1 MRIARFRSPQL
12 ALILAAVLFHLP
24 LVSSAQAPR
33 VVVPPGF
40 GPREVPAPAP
50 TPQTPPA
57 AQPGAPAG
65 APAATTPALPPAG
78 LIGGLSLQNVSLTE
92 VVDYLA
98 RQLKINYIIDKGIGG
113 GVTLNTYG
121 EIKDLDPRALLDT
134 ILRMNGAAMVQA
146 GSIYRIVPLAELAH
160 MPLRPEQDPKDI
172 PDDDRAML
180 NLVFLKYANV
190 EELAKLMGEFLGP
203 NGKAWSYP
211 PANLLLVL
219 DSRRNMRRTMEMVS
233 LFDSD
238 VLAKQRVRLF
248 DIKNSRPTDLAKEL
262 EGMLK
267 SMSLSKELSSV
278 KFVPVDRINTLIAV
292 APNPGVFDRIQE
304 WINKLDVKVEN
315 AAGKAD
321 NYVYRVRY
329 GQASMLAMS
338 IMMLY
343 YSLTPGMGGM
353 GMGGYGMGM
362 MGGYGMGMGGYGMGG
377 YGMGG
382 YGMGGYGAGGYGMG
396 GMGMGGYGM
405 GAMGGYGMGYN
416 GGPVLTGQ
424 MNNLSNQNL
433 NAGAPGS
440 STTAGGVGTTGSYGY
455 GGDMTGAYMGMG
467 MGMGMGYGMRGPRV
481 VPNVMDNSLL
491 ILATPDEY
499 NSILKLLTSLDVP
512 PRQVLIEARIFE
524 VKLTGAL
531 SWGLNWYL
539 LNKGQ
544 PVPTPFNSGSTNSTT
559 GSFVNSALNVT
570 SGWML
575 NQSKLLLAALN
586 TSEVATKTKVLSTPT
601 VIATDSIPA
610 SINVGVEVP
619 TLTAQAVSGVTE
631 GGSSL
636 FANTVT
642 NRKTG
647 VNLNITAR
655 VNPSGVVTMQIN
667 QEVSSPAPPP
677 VGGIQSPSFSNRTVA
692 TQVTVQDGDTIAIGG
707 IINENY
713 GETSGGVPFLHRLPV
728 VGYAFGNK
736 SFNKE
741 RTELVIFFTPRVI
754 YDTNEL
760 TEASDELIGKMRRV
774 QKLIK

>member
-1 MRIARFRSPQL
+1 MRIVRLRSPH
-12 ALILAAVLFHLP
+12 LAAALAAILLHLP
-24 LVSSAQAPR
+24 LVSSAQPPR

-40 GPREVPAPAP
+40 GPRDTP
-50 TPQTPPA
+50 PQTQPA
-57 AQPGAPAG
+57 APGAPASAA
-65 APAATTPALPPAG
+65 APQAAPQSPTTSLPPAG

-98 RQLKINYIIDKGIGG
+98 RQLKINYIIEKGIGG

-121 EIKDLDPRALLDT
+121 EVKDLDPRALLDT
-134 ILRMNGAAMVQA
+134 ILRMNGAAMVQT

-160 MPLRPEQDPKDI
+160 MPLSPEQDPKLI

-180 NLVFLKYANV
+180 NLIFLKYANV

-203 NGKAWSYP
+203 SGKAWSYP

-219 DSRRNMRRTMEMVS
+219 DSRRNMRRTMEMVA

-248 DIKNSRPTDLAKEL
+248 DIKNSRPTDLAKEM

-304 WINKLDVKVEN
+304 WISKLDVKVEN
-315 AAGKAD
+315 AAGKSD

-343 YSLTPGMGGM
+343 YSLTPGMGG
-353 GMGGYGMGM
+353 YGMG

-382 YGMGGYGAGGYGMG
+382 YGMGMGGYGMGGYGMG

-405 GAMGGYGMGYN
+405 GGYGMGMGGYA
-416 GGPVLTGQ
+416 GGPVMTGQ
-424 MNNLSNQNL
+424 MNTMSGQNL
-433 NAGAPGS
+433 TPG
-440 STTAGGVGTTGSYGY
+440 TTATAGGAGTTGGY
-455 GGDMTGAYMGMG
+455 GTDMTGAYMGMG
-467 MGMGMGYGMRGPRV
+467 YGMGMGMGMGMRGPRV

-524 VKLTGAL
+524 IKLTGAL

-544 PVPTPFNSGSTNSTT
+544 AVPTPFEGGSASSTT
-559 GSFVNSALNVT
+559 GRFVNSALNIT
-570 SGWML
+570 SGWVL
-575 NQSKLLLAALN
+575 NQSKVLLAALN
-586 TSEVATKTKVLSTPT
+586 TSEVATKTKVLSTPS

-619 TLTAQAVSGVTE
+619 TLTAQAVSGVQE

-677 VGGIQSPSFSNRTVA
+677 VGGIQSPSFSNRSVN

-707 IINENY
+707 IINETY
-713 GETSGGVPFLHRLPV
+713 GETSGGVPFLHRVPV

-760 TEASDELIGKMRRV
+760 TEASDELMSRMKRV
-774 QKLIK
+774 QKLMKQ